1 MSIEVYWLVQSRV
14 IVVTGGGSITADDTS
29 KLDEWVS
36 TFLNQNVESPIHLLL
51 DGVLVERM
59 PGLMVLKKWG
69 WPKHIAL
76 GYVMIYGLRDTPLR
90 MVVEVIGRLFGLKFG
105 FVNTFDKAVKTLQKL
120 DKSLPGDIKTKIP
133 EGTDIFPTRP
143 LRKTRI
149 SRTVSEQLLK
159 VFNGRCEYCHTTQ
172 DAVVKLK
179 VVEIVPDG
187 SIAFENLCF
196 ACDTC
201 RQHKQEAQTSADV
214 LFHPR
219 RDYWYEHFQ
228 WSPDGM
234 EVVPITPKAQLT
246 IAQLGLNSPEQLA
259 RRSQGLREGWHAPD
273 LVRTNHFRDDFFPE
287 GGKVRLEIRDAITS
301 QKVKMIIQPTNV
313 IIFGRSDPG
322 DSLQPDI
329 NLGPY
334 GGYRLG
340 VSHIHARIN
349 PPVSNALTINDMG
362 STNGTFVNDDPVKL
376 NEARRLCDADE
387 IRLGNMVMRVYF
399 ED

>member
-1 MSIEVYWLVQSRV
+1 
-14 IVVTGGGSITADDTS
+14 
-29 KLDEWVS
+29 
-36 TFLNQNVESPIHLLL
+36 
-51 DGVLVERM
+51 
-59 PGLMVLKKWG
+59 
-69 WPKHIAL
+69 
-76 GYVMIYGLRDTPLR
+76 
-90 MVVEVIGRLFGLKFG
+90 
-105 FVNTFDKAVKTLQKL
+105 
-120 DKSLPGDIKTKIP
+120 
-133 EGTDIFPTRP
+133 
-143 LRKTRI
+143 
-149 SRTVSEQLLK
+149 
-159 VFNGRCEYCHTTQ
+159 
-172 DAVVKLK
+172 
-179 VVEIVPDG
+179 
-187 SIAFENLCF
+187 
-196 ACDTC
+196 
-201 RQHKQEAQTSADV
+201 
-214 LFHPR
+214 
-219 RDYWYEHFQ
+219 
-228 WSPDGM
+228 M

-301 QKVKMIIQPTNV
+301 QKVKMVIQPTNV